1 MDAGMTELNGTLEG
15 IGLQPLL
22 GFLGGLH
29 KSGNLV
35 IEDQDWSGTLAL
47 ADGQLVGATFGHE
60 RGLEALDAIFFA
72 LQHGRFAFGAS
83 DACDLN
89 LVMQPTALADHVQAL
104 VQEIED
110 LARVVPSLGA
120 VPRVV
125 ESAEDGEV
133 TLGRSALRLL
143 LALDGRRTVAEHAR
157 DRSLLMTLRELA
169 ELAELGLVTTAPPA
183 TVSNAAQVSAR
194 TAAPAAAVVV
204 GSVTTAEPSAA
215 EAPADEPQE
224 RAAALAARAVELQA
238 RAAEQRRRGVERS
251 PAPAAPS
258 AESAAATTP
267 TGRRF
272 WR

>member
-1 MDAGMTELNGTLEG
+1 MTELNGTLDG

-22 GFLGGLH
+22 GFLGGLQ

-60 RGLEALDAIFFA
+60 HGLEALDAIFFA
-72 LQHGRFAFGAS
+72 LQHGRFVFGSS

-89 LVMQPTALADHVQAL
+89 LVMEPTALADHMQAL
-104 VQEIED
+104 VQEIDD